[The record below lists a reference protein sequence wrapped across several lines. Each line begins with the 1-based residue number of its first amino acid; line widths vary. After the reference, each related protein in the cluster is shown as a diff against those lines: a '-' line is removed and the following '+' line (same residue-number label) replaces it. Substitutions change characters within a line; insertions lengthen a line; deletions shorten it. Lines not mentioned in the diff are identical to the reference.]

1 MTDRESR
8 YPGRYRAVMSAS
20 DVSQMQA
27 GNQFSIT
34 LVRDDDPIDPG
45 TPFSKETILPDSLV
59 EYFGI
64 DPEQINTLAD
74 FLWEMVAQ
82 GKANSYDI
90 SIIQETL
97 ENLSSGGGGSDEIE
111 AIKAELAGLRQD
123 YEGNEYESA
132 GEAVRGATMELN
144 VRLQKLDAAVDENSA
159 DINQIDE
166 QIGNIETALDSILAI
181 QNQLIGG
188 VGA

>member
-20 DVSQMQA
+20 DVAQMQA

-74 FLWEMVAQ
+74 FLWEMVA
-82 GKANSYDI
+82 GYKSNRYDI
-90 SIIQETL
+90 DIIQE
-97 ENLSSGGGGSDEIE
+97 
-111 AIKAELAGLRQD
+111 
-123 YEGNEYESA
+123 
-132 GEAVRGATMELN
+132 
-144 VRLQKLDAAVDENSA
+144 
-159 DINQIDE
+159 
-166 QIGNIETALDSILAI
+166 QIGSIETALDSILVI

-188 VGA
+188 VGV